1 MSSPPEIQVYSFGRI
16 VIDDVVY
23 NRDVI
28 IFPDRVR
35 SNWWRRA
42 GHILAIEDL
51 VEVLEGD
58 PEILILGRGA
68 FGRMKVSDDVR
79 ELISERGIELI
90 VLRTEDAGKAYNELR
105 ERRRVIAALHLSC

>member
-1 MSSPPEIQVYSFGRI
+1 MSSSPEIQALRFGRI
-16 VIDDVVY
+16 VIDDVAF

-42 GHILAIEDL
+42 GHNLAIEDL
-51 VEVLEGD
+51 AEALEGD
-58 PEILILGRGA
+58 PEIIILGRGA
-68 FGRMKVSDDVR
+68 SGGMKVADDVR
-79 ELISERGIELI
+79 ELIIERGIEL
-90 VLRTEDAGKAYNELR
+90 VVFRTEGACKAYNELR

>member
-1 MSSPPEIQVYSFGRI
+1 LSSPPEIQAFRFGRI

-23 NRDVI
+23 HRDVI

-42 GHILAIEDL
+42 GHNLAIKDL
-51 VEVLEGD
+51 TEALEGD
-58 PEILILGRGA
+58 PEIIILGQGA

-79 ELISERGIELI
+79 ELITERGIEL
-90 VLRTEDAGKAYNELR
+90 VVFRTEDACKAYKELR

>member
-1 MSSPPEIQVYSFGRI
+1 MIQAYRFGRI

-35 SNWWRRA
+35 PNWWRRA
-42 GHILAIEDL
+42 GHSLAIEDL

-58 PEILILGRGA
+58 SEVIILGRGV
-68 FGRMKVSDDVR
+68 FGRMKVADDVR
-79 ELISERGIELI
+79 EWISDRGIEL
-90 VLRTEDAGKAYNELR
+90 VVFRTEGAIKAYNELR

>member
-1 MSSPPEIQVYSFGRI
+1 MSNPPEIQALRFGRI

-35 SNWWRRA
+35 SNWRRRD
-42 GHILAIEDL
+42 GHNLALEDL
-51 VEVLEGD
+51 VEVLEGN
-58 PEILILGRGA
+58 PETIMLGRGV
-68 FGRMKVSDDVR
+68 FGRMKVSEDIR
-79 ELISERGIELI
+79 ALITERGIELV
-90 VLRTEDAGKAYNELR
+90 VLRTEGASKAYNEMR

>member
-1 MSSPPEIQVYSFGRI
+1 MSNPPEIQAYRFGRI
-16 VIDDVVY
+16 VIDSVVY

-28 IFPDRVR
+28 IFPDRVL
-35 SNWWRRA
+35 SNWRRRD
-42 GHILAIEDL
+42 GHNLALEDL

-58 PEILILGRGA
+58 PEVVILGQGA

-79 ELISERGIELI
+79 ESITERGIELI
-90 VLRTEDAGKAYNELR
+90 VFRTEGASKAYNELR

>member
-1 MSSPPEIQVYSFGRI
+1 LSNPPEIQALRFGRI

-35 SNWWRRA
+35 SNWRRRD
-42 GHILAIEDL
+42 GHNLALEDL
-51 VEVLEGD
+51 VEVLEGN
-58 PEILILGRGA
+58 PETIILGRGV
-68 FGRMKVSDDVR
+68 FGRMKVSEDIR
-79 ELISERGIELI
+79 ALITERGIELV
-90 VLRTEDAGKAYNELR
+90 VLRTEGASKAYNEMR

>member
-1 MSSPPEIQVYSFGRI
+1 LSNPPEIQAFRFGRI

-35 SNWWRRA
+35 SNWRRRD
-42 GHILAIEDL
+42 GHNLALEDL
-51 VEVLEGD
+51 VEVLEGN
-58 PEILILGRGA
+58 PETIMLGRGV
-68 FGRMKVSDDVR
+68 FGRMKVSEDIR
-79 ELISERGIELI
+79 ALITERGIELV
-90 VLRTEDAGKAYNELR
+90 VLRTEGASKAYNEMR

>member
-1 MSSPPEIQVYSFGRI
+1 MSSPPEIQAYRFGRI

-35 SNWWRRA
+35 SNWWRRD
-42 GHILAIEDL
+42 GHNLAIEDL
-51 VEVLEGD
+51 VEVLDGD
-58 PEILILGRGA
+58 PEVIILGRGA
-68 FGRMKVSDDVR
+68 FGSMKVSDDVR
-79 ELISERGIELI
+79 ELITERGIELVI
-90 VLRTEDAGKAYNELR
+90 FQTEGACKVYNELR

>member
-1 MSSPPEIQVYSFGRI
+1 MSSPPEIQALRFGRI
-16 VIDDVVY
+16 VIDDVAF

-42 GHILAIEDL
+42 GHNLVIEDL
-51 VEVLEGD
+51 AEALEGD
-58 PEILILGRGA
+58 PEIMILGRGV

-79 ELISERGIELI
+79 ELITERGIEL
-90 VLRTEDAGKAYNELR
+90 VVFRTAGACKAYNELR

>member
-1 MSSPPEIQVYSFGRI
+1 MSNPPEIQELRFGRI

-35 SNWWRRA
+35 SNWRRRD
-42 GHILAIEDL
+42 GHNLALEDL
-51 VEVLEGD
+51 VEVLEGN
-58 PEILILGRGA
+58 PETIMLGRGV
-68 FGRMKVSDDVR
+68 FGRMKVSEDIR
-79 ELISERGIELI
+79 ALITERGIELV
-90 VLRTEDAGKAYNELR
+90 VLRTEGASKAYNEMR

>member
-1 MSSPPEIQVYSFGRI
+1 MSSPPEIQAYSFGRI
-16 VIDDVVY
+16 VIDDVAY

-35 SNWWRRA
+35 SNWQRRD
-42 GHILAIEDL
+42 GHNLAIEDL

-58 PEILILGRGA
+58 PEVIMLGRGA
-68 FGRMKVSDDVR
+68 FGRIKVSDNVR
-79 ELISERGIELI
+79 EGITERGIELL
-90 VLRTEDAGKAYNELR
+90 VFRTEGACKAYNELR